1 MSLQSQI
8 TNLATRVGTECKAI
22 RAAALAV
29 TGDKTALTTTNKAS
43 LVAAINELVSTIASA
58 TSILD
63 TATSGDTSHT
73 WSADKIITEI
83 NAAKTA
89 IINGAP
95 AAYDTLIE
103 IATQL
108 SSDQTALGNL
118 LTAVGNRVA
127 FDQVQTL
134 TAPQKAQAIANIGAV
149 SAADVGDVN
158 SDFVATFNAAIL

>member
-1 MSLQSQI
+1 MSLQTQI
-8 TNLATRVGTECKAI
+8 TNLATRVGTECKSL
-22 RAAALAV
+22 RAAM
-29 TGDKTALTTTNKAS
+29 GDKSSLTTTDKTS
-43 LVAAINELVSTIASA
+43 LVAAINELKTALPSA
-58 TSILD
+58 VGILD
-63 TATSGDTSHT
+63 TATTGDTTHT
-73 WSADKIITEI
+73 WSANKIIAAI
-83 NAAKTA
+83 AQAKTD

-127 FDQVQTL
+127 FDQAQTL

-149 SAADVGDVN
+149 SASDVGDVD
-158 SDFVATFNAAIL
+158 SDFVATFNSALV

>member
-1 MSLQSQI
+1 MSLQTQI
-8 TNLATRVGTECKAI
+8 TNLATRVGTECKSL
-22 RAAALAV
+22 RAAM
-29 TGDKTALTTTNKAS
+29 GDKTALTTTDKTT
-43 LVAAINELVSTIASA
+43 LVAAINELVTTIASA
-58 TSILD
+58 SSILD
-63 TATSGDTSHT
+63 SATTGDTTHT
-73 WSADKIITEI
+73 WSANKIVAEI

-108 SSDQTALGNL
+108 STDQTALGNL

-127 FDQVQTL
+127 FDAAQTL
-134 TAPQKAQAIANIGAV
+134 TAPQKAQAIANIGAI

-158 SDFVATFNAAIL
+158 SDFVATFNAALV

>member
-1 MSLQSQI
+1 MSLQTQI
-8 TNLATRVGTECKAI
+8 TNLATRVGTECKSI
-22 RAAALAV
+22 RAAM
-29 TGDKTALTTTNKAS
+29 GDKTALTTTNKAT
-43 LVAAINELVSTIASA
+43 LVAAINELVTTIASA
-58 TSILD
+58 SSILD
-63 TATSGDTSHT
+63 SATTGDTTHT
-73 WSADKIITEI
+73 WSANKIVAEI

-108 SSDQTALGNL
+108 STDQTALGNL

-127 FDQVQTL
+127 FDAAQTL
-134 TAPQKAQAIANIGAV
+134 TAPQKAQAIANIGAI

-158 SDFVATFNAAIL
+158 SDFVATFNAALV